1 MGLDKGGHGRRARTT
16 GSRLPPSAHGRPST
30 MRRPAVI
37 KDIVVAGGSGGGGGH
52 ALTLQLA
59 MLASLPSASSSSKE
73 EDDVR

>member
-1 MGLDKGGHGRRARTT
+1 MGSGMGGHGCRARTT

-37 KDIVVAGGSGGGGGH
+37 KTSWSLLVVAML
-52 ALTLQLA
+52 ALQLA
-59 MLASLPSASSSSKE
+59 MLASLPSASSSSSKE